1 MLLLGLCGPALVY
14 IGFSLIQIFIDI
26 YAGVFNSAFLKF
38 IIMII
43 FTLILN
49 ILCSLGFTVIAW
61 VLVFIPIIMM
71 TIISTLL
78 LRVFGLDPDQKDLR
92 QNLNSARDVSLNKFD
107 ITDTEL
113 LNQQQYSYL
122 YDKFRNENRIDRDN
136 LRKDFY
142 DKIDI
147 TFDLSRNTYDLSKNP
162 TKYFIVN
169 SIVVQF

>member
-1 MLLLGLCGPALVY
+1 MLLTQLCGPALIY

-38 IIMII
+38 VIMII

-49 ILCSLGFTVIAW
+49 ILCNLGYSVIAW

-71 TIISTLL
+71 TLISTLL
-78 LRVFGLDPDQKDLR
+78 LQIFGLDPDKKDLR

-107 ITDTEL
+107 LTDSEL

-122 YDKFRNENRIDRDN
+122 YDK
-136 LRKDFY
+136 LM
-142 DKIDI
+142 
-147 TFDLSRNTYDLSKNP
+147 TLGA
-162 TKYFIVN
+162 
-169 SIVVQF
+169 

>member
-38 IIMII
+38 VIMII

-49 ILCSLGFTVIAW
+49 ILCNLGYSVIAW

-71 TIISTLL
+71 TLISTLL
-78 LRVFGLDPDQKDLR
+78 LQIFGLDPDKKDLR

-107 ITDTEL
+107 LTDSEL

-122 YDKFRNENRIDRDN
+122 PQKV
-136 LRKDFY
+136 L
-142 DKIDI
+142 
-147 TFDLSRNTYDLSKNP
+147 
-162 TKYFIVN
+162 
-169 SIVVQF
+169 